1 MTTMKRIGLLGGSF
15 DPIHAGH
22 LQLARDA
29 IDALGLDELR
39 LVVAAQPW
47 QKPGVSPAVHRLR
60 MVELALETLPP
71 DLRARLSIERCELER
86 SGPSYTI
93 DTVIALRAALGP
105 APCLALVMGSDQWQ
119 NLGTW
124 HRHAE
129 LTDYASIAVAY
140 RADAPGVPGVPP
152 IAPPG
157 MPAAVPPDLAPDQ
170 PVSDAARVAPPARAL
185 PPPGTL
191 CAPCGQT
198 LSFAMTPH
206 PASATALRTV
216 LRSGQDIGADL
227 LAPAVLAYSRA
238 QHLYEKNP
246 A

>member
-1 MTTMKRIGLLGGSF
+1 
-15 DPIHAGH
+15 
-22 LQLARDA
+22 
-29 IDALGLDELR
+29 
-39 LVVAAQPW
+39 
-47 QKPGVSPAVHRLR
+47 
-60 MVELALETLPP
+60 
-71 DLRARLSIERCELER
+71 
-86 SGPSYTI
+86 
-93 DTVIALRAALGP
+93 
-105 APCLALVMGSDQWQ
+105 MGSDQWQ

-129 LTDYASIAVAY
+129 LTDYASITVAY
-140 RADAPGVPGVPP
+140 RADAR
-152 IAPPG
+152 ATPPG
-157 MPAAVPPDLAPDQ
+157 
-170 PVSDAARVAPPARAL
+170 APPARTL

-206 PASATALRTV
+206 PASATALRAA